1 MPKIQQTIQTHI
13 DITRRLLSEL
23 PPPPSPDPHSEILS
37 LLHNFTTDLD
47 RHIYGIS
54 ADFESSLSNGLIQSI
69 RPSHERFKRQIRN
82 TAPVFLPSKK
92 PIRVVSVTPQ
102 LEVVSGPSLYVESY
116 VEEITECSAPS
127 VHTIS
132 FLQTEEGDITQTT
145 PESEWIY
152 IDEVMEIANK

>member
-23 PPPPSPDPHSEILS
+23 PPPPSPDPRSEILS

-54 ADFESSLSNGLIQSI
+54 ADFESGLNNGLIQSI
-69 RPSHERFKRQIRN
+69 RPSHERFKRLIRN
-82 TAPVFLPSKK
+82 TAPIFLTSEK
-92 PIRVVSVTPQ
+92 PARVMSVTPH
-102 LEVVSGPSLYVESY
+102 EVVTRSSSYDEPQEVAFFEYVS
-116 VEEITECSAPS
+116 PS